1 MAAASWDRAG
11 EADRRRRCGWPSRSQ
26 GWRLRRGSGRLA
38 PSLRRRRRSLRR
50 ALNGRGCGPGLPWR
64 CRLRRRSRRRG
75 GRPGRRRRAGAL
87 DRGELRGRG
96 GGTAFAG
103 GAPGFPAPARRRR
116 RRGSGGGAGSCDPYL
131 SSISAIAASSALLL
145 ARDVAFRQRRTQA
158 SELFEQRVPS
168 AAIDRRTRRRRTR
181 VGQIGDGSHE
191 QRMIISHEASAQ
203 PLRVMP
209 QRVP

>member
-1 MAAASWDRAG
+1 LWWG
-11 EADRRRRCGWPSRSQ
+11 PGW
-26 GWRLRRGSGRLA
+26 LA
-38 PSLRRRRRSLRR
+38 PFLRGRPGSLRR
-50 ALNGRGCGPGLPWR
+50 ALNGRHCGLWLPWSSW
-64 CRLRRRSRRRG
+64 LRRRSRRRG
-75 GRPGRRRRAGAL
+75 GRARRGRRARALDRRELRGRRRWDRPRRRRARLSAC
-87 DRGELRGRG
+87 RRGRRG
-96 GGTAFAG
+96 G
-103 GAPGFPAPARRRR
+103 
-116 RRGSGGGAGSCDPYL
+116 RGSGRWSGVLRPV
-131 SSISAIAASSALLL
+131 SIFDLGDRRVERALL

-181 VGQIGDGSHE
+181 IGQIGDGSHE